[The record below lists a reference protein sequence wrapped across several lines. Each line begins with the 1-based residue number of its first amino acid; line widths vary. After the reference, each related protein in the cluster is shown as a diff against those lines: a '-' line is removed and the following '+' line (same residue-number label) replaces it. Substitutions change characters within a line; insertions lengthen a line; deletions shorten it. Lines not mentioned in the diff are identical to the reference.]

1 MSRSAAKSRDKSRAA
16 SLVLAPAL
24 PRPAS
29 VQNVETVDIV
39 PGRLTEAAWVTMTTQ
54 DNGEEVVAEIMGEL
68 EAAVMDRCYQV
79 YLQKQVCSCHRQWHT
94 IWGRCRQRDS
104 AAG

>member
-1 MSRSAAKSRDKSRAA
+1 
-16 SLVLAPAL
+16 
-24 PRPAS
+24 
-29 VQNVETVDIV
+29 
-39 PGRLTEAAWVTMTTQ
+39 MTTQ